1 MASQAWRPKR
11 KHLTA
16 ADFDTSEF
24 DSCFHVYGSS
34 DSCFLGNH
42 VHLCIKLHGVG
53 PESPEIDLAKEFLER
68 TFPVLAAPWMTF
80 ETGYQRTALIWLQ
93 HTDSMPEGGYDE
105 WRFSAWAI
113 FDEAPELL
121 RQSGFDLQSMKVEP
135 LPGPWKWQFL

>member
-16 ADFDTSEF
+16 ADFDDSEF
-24 DSCFHVYGSS
+24 DSCFHVYASEYMR
-34 DSCFLGNH
+34 LGNC
-42 VHLCIKLHGVG
+42 VSLFIKLHGMY

-68 TFPVLAAPWMTF
+68 TFPVLAAPWMRF
-80 ETGYQRTALIWLQ
+80 KTGCTRTSLIWLQ

-121 RQSGFDLQSMKVEP
+121 RQSGFDLQGMTVEP